1 MKMTKT
7 LSVLMT
13 GLMACAAQAADYYV
27 STEGKDENDG
37 LSAEKAV
44 RTLDKAFELGGGT
57 PGNNIYVQPGE
68 YVTDQQWGFDL

>member
-27 STEGKDENDG
+27 SSKGDDDNDG
-37 LSAEKAV
+37 RSPETAV
-44 RTLDKAFELGGGT
+44 QTIDKAFDLWGGDGR
-57 PGNNIYVQPGE
+57 
-68 YVTDQQWGFDL
+68 QQNLREARHLHDG